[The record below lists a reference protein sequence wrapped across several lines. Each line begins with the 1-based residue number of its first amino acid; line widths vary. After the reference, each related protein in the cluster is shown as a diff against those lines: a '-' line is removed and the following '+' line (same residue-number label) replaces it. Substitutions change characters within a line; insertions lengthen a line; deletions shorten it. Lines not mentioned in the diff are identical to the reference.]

1 MTRFEVDS
9 ARVGQASAAARGSA
23 GALRA
28 EVAGM
33 MRHLRDLEASWK
45 GGAAAAFAGV
55 LGEWQSTQHRVD
67 EALDQI
73 TRALDAAAQR
83 YAEAEQQAAQL
94 FLR

>member
-9 ARVGQASAAARGSA
+9 ARVAQASAAARGSA
-23 GALRA
+23 NAIRT

-33 MRHLRDLEASWK
+33 MRHLRDLETSWR
-45 GGAAAAFAGV
+45 GGAAAAFGGV
-55 LGEWQSTQHRVD
+55 LGEWQSTQQRVD

-73 TRALDAAAQR
+73 TRALDAAAQH
-83 YAEAEQQAAQL
+83 YAEAESQASRL